1 MSIEQ
6 TQHRS
11 GVIAIPSLL
20 QLGRRAIPQ
29 AFEAAIV
36 PSALFIVVARYAGDN
51 AGIAAAL
58 GFALAA
64 VGWRFLT
71 GCRVPG
77 MMVLAIVT
85 LVARSLLAFVSG
97 STFLYFLQPS
107 VGGCCLAA
115 AFLVSVT
122 LDRPLARRFA
132 GDFCALPGDVLAEAH
147 VHRFF
152 CRISVMWGAVGLA
165 KTALVL
171 WLLATQTTS
180 TYVVTK
186 TVISISVT
194 VVAVAVS
201 VVWFRRSIN
210 RHGLVAVTV

>member
-6 TQHRS
+6 AEQRS
-11 GVIAIPSLL
+11 SVVAIPSLL

-29 AFEAAIV
+29 AIEAAIV
-36 PSALFIVVARYAGDN
+36 PSVLFVMVARYAGDS
-51 AGIAAAL
+51 AGIGAAL
-58 GFALAA
+58 AFACAA
-64 VGWRFLT
+64 IGWRFLT
-71 GCRVPG
+71 GRRVPG

-132 GDFCALPGDVLAEAH
+132 GDFCALPGDILAQDH

-152 CRISVMWGAVGLA
+152 CRISVMWGTVGLA

-186 TVISISVT
+186 TAISIGFT
-194 VVAVAVS
+194 VAAVAVS
-201 VVWFRRSIN
+201 VIWFRRSIA
-210 RHGLVAVTV
+210 RHGLVAISG